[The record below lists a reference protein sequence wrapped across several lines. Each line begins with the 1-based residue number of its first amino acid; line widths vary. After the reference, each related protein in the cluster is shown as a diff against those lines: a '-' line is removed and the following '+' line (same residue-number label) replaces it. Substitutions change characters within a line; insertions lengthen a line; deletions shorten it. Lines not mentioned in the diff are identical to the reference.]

1 MSRLTKRN
9 NSGGITVED
18 VPAALK
24 KLAELEDADADRR
37 LAILPSKTGQVI
49 FANKR
54 FVYVVN
60 CVARE
65 DWNAA
70 FQKQV

>member
-9 NSGGITVED
+9 DSGGITVED

-37 LAILPSKTGQVI
+37 LAMSKTGQVI